1 MYCSNLRKREKHL
14 SNHNKLVLLLLLL
27 ALPLAL
33 MAALA
38 SGPVHL
44 DLAAAIGDGWR
55 SESSDAV
62 IFWQLRLPRAL
73 LAVLVGAALGMGGA
87 AMQGMLRNPLAEPAL
102 LGVSS
107 GAALA
112 AILLLYYGSA
122 LQGSW
127 GLAWQAGWLLP
138 LLAIFGAFSAAACV
152 WLLAGR
158 GASASRLILAG
169 VAINAFLSAL
179 MALALN
185 YAPSMFA
192 MQEIVFW
199 LLGSLANRGWDQLL
213 LALPFIF
220 FGGILLFCA
229 RNYLRA
235 LSLGETSAA
244 SLGFR
249 GRRYPLLILLGI
261 AASVGAAVAV
271 AGTIGFVGLVVPHL
285 MRPLVGQDP
294 GRLLWASALAGALL
308 LLLAD
313 ILVLNFIGAQELRIG
328 AVTAFVG
335 APFFFWLIVS
345 AGRGRQL

>member
-1 MYCSNLRKREKHL
+1 MSRSNRWFFFLI
-14 SNHNKLVLLLLLL
+14 VFALLL
-27 ALPLAL
+27 ALI
-33 MAALA
+33 AALA
-38 SGPVHL
+38 SGPVSINL
-44 DLAAAIGDGWR
+44 SSALAEGWH
-55 SESSDAV
+55 SENSDAV
-62 IFWQLRLPRAL
+62 ILWQLRLPRAL
-73 LAVLVGAALGMGGA
+73 LAIMVGAALGMGGA

-112 AILLLYYGSA
+112 AILLLYYGV
-122 LQGSW
+122 
-127 GLAWQAGWLLP
+127 AWQSGWLLP
-138 LLAIFGAFSAAACV
+138 LLAIAGAFCSVACV
-152 WLLAGR
+152 WMLAGR
-158 GASASRLILAG
+158 GASASRLVLAG

-213 LALPFIF
+213 LALPFILA
-220 FGGILLFCA
+220 GAALLFAA

-235 LSLGETSAA
+235 LSLGEATAA

-249 GRRYPLLILLGI
+249 GRRYPLLVLAGI
-261 AASVGAAVAV
+261 AAAVGAAVAV

-285 MRPLVGQDP
+285 MRPLVRQDP

-308 LLLAD
+308 LLIAD
-313 ILVLNFIGAQELRIG
+313 ILVINIVGAQELRIG
-328 AVTAFVG
+328 AVTAFLG

-345 AGRGRQL
+345 ARRGQSL

>member
-1 MYCSNLRKREKHL
+1 MAFRLPDNRAGWA
-14 SNHNKLVLLLLLL
+14 LLALAL

-33 MAALA
+33 LAALA
-38 SGPVHL
+38 SGPVPI
-44 DLAAAIGDGWR
+44 DLANAIARGWH
-55 SESSDAV
+55 SEASDAV
-62 IFWQLRLPRAL
+62 ILWQLRLPRAL
-73 LAVLVGAALGMGGA
+73 LAILVGAALGMGGA

-112 AILLLYYGSA
+112 AIVLLYYGFS
-122 LQGSW
+122 LQGFW
-127 GLAWQAGWLLP
+127 GAAWQSGWLLP
-138 LLAIFGAFSAAACV
+138 LLAMAGAFAAVLCV

-158 GASASRLILAG
+158 GASASRLVLAG

-213 LALPFIF
+213 LALPFIL
-220 FGGILLFCA
+220 FGALLLFAA

-235 LSLGETSAA
+235 LSLGEASAA

-249 GRRYPLLILLGI
+249 GKRYPLLVLLGI
-261 AASVGAAVAV
+261 AAAVGAAVAV

-285 MRPLVGQDP
+285 VRPLVRRDP

-313 ILVLNFIGAQELRIG
+313 ILVVNFVGAQELRIG
-328 AVTAFVG
+328 AVTAFIG

-345 AGRGRQL
+345 ARRGRSL

>member
-1 MYCSNLRKREKHL
+1 MFDSD
-14 SNHNKLVLLLLLL
+14 KLALTLLTL

-33 MAALA
+33 VAALI
-38 SGPVHL
+38 SGPVAI
-44 DLAAAIGDGWR
+44 DLPAALLQGWH
-55 SESSDAV
+55 SDSSDAV
-62 IFWQLRLPRAL
+62 ILWQLRLPRAL

-112 AILLLYYGSA
+112 AILLLYYG
-122 LQGSW
+122 
-127 GLAWQAGWLLP
+127 LAWQSGWLLP
-138 LLAIFGAFSAAACV
+138 LLAIAGAFIAVACV
-152 WLLAGR
+152 WMLAGR
-158 GASASRLILAG
+158 GASASRLVLAG

-213 LALPFIF
+213 LALPFVVI
-220 FGGILLFCA
+220 GGVLLFCA

-235 LSLGETSAA
+235 LSLGEASAA
-244 SLGFR
+244 SLGFG
-249 GRRYPLLILLGI
+249 GRRYPLAVLLGI
-261 AASVGAAVAV
+261 AAAVGAAVAV
-271 AGTIGFVGLVVPHL
+271 AGTIGFIGLVVPHL
-285 MRPLVGQDP
+285 MRPLVRQDP

-313 ILVLNFIGAQELRIG
+313 ILVLNFVGAQELRIG
-328 AVTAFVG
+328 AVTAFIG

-345 AGRGRQL
+345 SRRGQPL

>member
-1 MYCSNLRKREKHL
+1 MQQNNNLAL
-14 SNHNKLVLLLLLL
+14 GFLAALLLPALL
-27 ALPLAL
+27 AAL
-33 MAALA
+33 MSGPVSIDLGAALA
-38 SGPVHL
+38 Q
-44 DLAAAIGDGWR
+44 GWH
-55 SESSDAV
+55 SEAGDAV
-62 IFWQLRLPRAL
+62 ILWQLRLPRAL
-73 LAVLVGAALGMGGA
+73 LAILVGAALGMGGA

-112 AILLLYYGSA
+112 AILLLYYGV
-122 LQGSW
+122 SW
-127 GLAWQAGWLLP
+127 GLARENGWLLP
-138 LLAIFGAFSAAACV
+138 LLAIGGAFCAVGCV

-158 GASASRLILAG
+158 GASASRLVLAG

-213 LALPFIF
+213 LALPFIAA
-220 FGGILLFCA
+220 GALLLFCA

-235 LSLGETSAA
+235 LSLGEASAA

-249 GRRYPLLILLGI
+249 GRRYPLLVLGGI

-285 MRPLVGQDP
+285 VRPLVRQDP

-313 ILVLNFIGAQELRIG
+313 ILVVNFVGAQELRIG
-328 AVTAFVG
+328 AVTAFIG

-345 AGRGRQL
+345 GRRGQAL

>member
-1 MYCSNLRKREKHL
+1 MQQ
-14 SNHNKLVLLLLLL
+14 HNNPALILLVILLPIALLV
-27 ALPLAL
+27 ALISGPVSIDLG
-33 MAALA
+33 AALA
-38 SGPVHL
+38 Q
-44 DLAAAIGDGWR
+44 GWG

-62 IFWQLRLPRAL
+62 ILWQLRLPRAL
-73 LAVLVGAALGMGGA
+73 LAMLVGAALGMGGA

-112 AILLLYYGSA
+112 AILLLYYGV
-122 LQGSW
+122 SW
-127 GLAWQAGWLLP
+127 GFARENGWLLP
-138 LLAIFGAFSAAACV
+138 LLAIGGAFCAVACV
-152 WLLAGR
+152 WGLAGR
-158 GASASRLILAG
+158 GASASRLVLAG

-213 LALPFIF
+213 LALPFIVL
-220 FGGILLFCA
+220 GALLLFGA

-235 LSLGETSAA
+235 LSLGEASAA

-249 GRRYPLLILLGI
+249 GRRYPLLVLGGI
-261 AASVGAAVAV
+261 ASAVGAAVAV

-285 MRPLVGQDP
+285 VRPLVRQDP

-313 ILVLNFIGAQELRIG
+313 ILVVNFVGAQELRIG
-328 AVTAFVG
+328 AVTAFIG

-345 AGRGRQL
+345 ARRGQAL

>member
-1 MYCSNLRKREKHL
+1 MLNRSNAILTL
-14 SNHNKLVLLLLLL
+14 IVL

-33 MAALA
+33 IGALA
-38 SGPVHL
+38 SGPVTI
-44 DLAAAIGDGWR
+44 DLGSALASGWR
-55 SESSDAV
+55 GEGSDAV
-62 IFWQLRLPRAL
+62 ILWQLRMPRAL
-73 LAVLVGAALGMGGA
+73 LAMVVGAALGMGGA

-112 AILLLYYGSA
+112 AILLLYYG
-122 LQGSW
+122 
-127 GLAWQAGWLLP
+127 LAWQAGWLLP
-138 LLAIFGAFSAAACV
+138 LLAIGGAFAAVACV

-158 GASASRLILAG
+158 GASASRLVLAG

-213 LALPFIF
+213 LAFPFVAV
-220 FGGILLFCA
+220 GALLLFSG

-235 LSLGETSAA
+235 LSLGEASAV
-244 SLGFR
+244 SLGYG
-249 GRRYPLLILLGI
+249 GRRYPLAILLGI
-261 AASVGAAVAV
+261 AAAVGAAVAV
-271 AGTIGFVGLVVPHL
+271 AGTIGFIGLVVPHL
-285 MRPLVGQDP
+285 VRPLVRQDP

-328 AVTAFVG
+328 AVTAFIG

-345 AGRGRQL
+345 ARRAGTL

>member
-1 MYCSNLRKREKHL
+1 MNRSNAILTL
-14 SNHNKLVLLLLLL
+14 IVL

-33 MAALA
+33 IGALA
-38 SGPVHL
+38 SGPVTI
-44 DLAAAIGDGWR
+44 DLGSALASGWR
-55 SESSDAV
+55 GEGSDAV
-62 IFWQLRLPRAL
+62 ILWQLRMPRAL
-73 LAVLVGAALGMGGA
+73 LAMVVGAALGMGGA

-112 AILLLYYGSA
+112 AILLLYYG
-122 LQGSW
+122 
-127 GLAWQAGWLLP
+127 LAWQAGWLLP
-138 LLAIFGAFSAAACV
+138 LLAIGGAFAAVACV

-158 GASASRLILAG
+158 GASASRLVLAG

-213 LALPFIF
+213 LAFPFVAV
-220 FGGILLFCA
+220 GALLLFSG

-235 LSLGETSAA
+235 LSLGEASAV
-244 SLGFR
+244 SLGYG
-249 GRRYPLLILLGI
+249 GRRYPLAILLGI
-261 AASVGAAVAV
+261 AAAVGAAVAV
-271 AGTIGFVGLVVPHL
+271 AGTIGFIGLVVPHL
-285 MRPLVGQDP
+285 VRPLVRQDP

-328 AVTAFVG
+328 AVTAFIG

-345 AGRGRQL
+345 ARRAGTL

>member
-1 MYCSNLRKREKHL
+1 MRLNSYRRREPNL
-14 SNHNKLVLLLLLL
+14 SNSHKFFFLLLAC

-33 MAALA
+33 LAALA
-38 SGPVHL
+38 SGPVKL
-44 DLAAAIGDGWR
+44 DLWQAIVSGWH
-55 SESSDAV
+55 SDNSDAV
-62 IFWQLRLPRAL
+62 ILWQLRLPRAA
-73 LAVLVGAALGMGGA
+73 LALLVGAALGMGGA

-112 AILLLYYGSA
+112 AILLLYYGAVSGGVA
-122 LQGSW
+122 
-127 GLAWQAGWLLP
+127 LP
-138 LLAIFGAFSAAACV
+138 LLAILGALLAVGSV

-158 GASASRLILAG
+158 GASATRLVLAG

-199 LLGSLANRGWDQLL
+199 LLGSLANRGWDQVL
-213 LALPFIF
+213 LALPFMF
-220 FGGILLFCA
+220 VGAVMLLLS

-235 LSLGETSAA
+235 LSLGESTAA
-244 SLGFR
+244 SLGFS
-249 GRRYPLLILLGI
+249 GRRYPLLVLFGI
-261 AASVGAAVAV
+261 AFAVGSSVAV
-271 AGTIGFVGLVVPHL
+271 VGTIGFIGLVVPHL

-313 ILVLNFIGAQELRIG
+313 ILVLNTVGVQELRIG
-328 AVTAFVG
+328 AVTAFIG

-345 AGRGRQL
+345 GRREMNL

>member
-1 MYCSNLRKREKHL
+1 MLNRSNAILGL
-14 SNHNKLVLLLLLL
+14 LVL

-33 MAALA
+33 LAALA
-38 SGPVHL
+38 SGPVDI
-44 DLAAAIGDGWR
+44 DLGPALASGWAGQG
-55 SESSDAV
+55 SDAV
-62 IFWQLRLPRAL
+62 ILWQLRMPRAL
-73 LAVLVGAALGMGGA
+73 LALVVGAALGMGGA

-112 AILLLYYGSA
+112 AILLLYYG
-122 LQGSW
+122 
-127 GLAWQAGWLLP
+127 LAWQSGWLLP
-138 LLAIFGAFSAAACV
+138 VLAIGGAFVAVGCV

-158 GASASRLILAG
+158 GASASRLVLAG

-213 LALPFIF
+213 LALPFVVA
-220 FGGILLFCA
+220 GALLMFSG

-235 LSLGETSAA
+235 LSLGEASAV
-244 SLGFR
+244 SLGFG
-249 GRRYPLLILLGI
+249 GRRYPLAILLGI
-261 AASVGAAVAV
+261 AAAVGAAVAV
-271 AGTIGFVGLVVPHL
+271 AGTIGFIGLVVPHL
-285 MRPLVGQDP
+285 VRPLVKQDP

-308 LLLAD
+308 LLMAD

-328 AVTAFVG
+328 AVTAFIG

-345 AGRGRQL
+345 ARRGVAL

>member
-1 MYCSNLRKREKHL
+1 MS
-14 SNHNKLVLLLLLL
+14 SNHRWIFGLMIV

-33 MAALA
+33 LAALS
-38 SGPVHL
+38 SGPVAI
-44 DLAAAIGDGWR
+44 DLVAAFTSGWR
-55 SESSDAV
+55 GDSSDAV
-62 IFWQLRLPRAL
+62 ILWQLRLPRAA
-73 LAVLVGAALGMGGA
+73 LAILVGAALGIGGA

-112 AILLLYYGSA
+112 AILVLYYGAFS
-122 LQGSW
+122 S
-127 GLAWQAGWLLP
+127 GLVLP
-138 LLAIFGAFSAAACV
+138 VMAITGALLAVGSV

-158 GASASRLILAG
+158 GASASRLVLAG
-169 VAINAFLSAL
+169 VAINAFLSAF

-199 LLGSLANRGWDQLL
+199 LLGSLANRGWDQVL
-213 LALPFIF
+213 LALPFILLGGMFLF
-220 FGGILLFCA
+220 FS

-235 LSLGETSAA
+235 LSLGEASAA
-244 SLGFR
+244 SLGFA
-249 GRRYPLLILLGI
+249 GRRYPLLVLFGI
-261 AASVGAAVAV
+261 AFAVGASVAV
-271 AGTIGFVGLVVPHL
+271 AGTIGFIGLVVPHL

-294 GRLLWASALAGALL
+294 GRLLWASGLAGALL

-313 ILVLNFIGAQELRIG
+313 VLVLNTVGAQELRIG
-328 AVTAFVG
+328 AVTAFIG

-345 AGRGRQL
+345 ARRGMTL

>member
-1 MYCSNLRKREKHL
+1 MCCNSFQQREDFLLRVQPP
-14 SNHNKLVLLLLLL
+14 NKLIFSILLF

-33 MAALA
+33 AAALVSGPVSVDLGAALA
-38 SGPVHL
+38 E
-44 DLAAAIGDGWR
+44 GWR

-62 IFWQLRLPRAL
+62 ILWQLRLPRAL
-73 LAVLVGAALGMGGA
+73 LAILVGAALGMGGA

-112 AILLLYYGSA
+112 AILLLYYGM
-122 LQGSW
+122 
-127 GLAWQAGWLLP
+127 AWRSGWLLP
-138 LLAIFGAFSAAACV
+138 ALAIAGAFCAAACV
-152 WLLAGR
+152 WMLAGR
-158 GASASRLILAG
+158 GASASRLVLAG

-213 LALPFIF
+213 LALPFILV
-220 FGGILLFCA
+220 GAALLFCA

-235 LSLGETSAA
+235 LSLGEASAA

-249 GRRYPLLILLGI
+249 GRRYPLLVLSGI
-261 AASVGAAVAV
+261 AAAVGAAVAV

-294 GRLLWASALAGALL
+294 GRLLGASALAGSLL

-313 ILVLNFIGAQELRIG
+313 ILVINFVGAQELRIG
-328 AVTAFVG
+328 AVTAFIG

-345 AGRGRQL
+345 ARRGQQL

>member
-1 MYCSNLRKREKHL
+1 L
-14 SNHNKLVLLLLLL
+14 SANHKIIFIILAL

-33 MAALA
+33 LGALL
-38 SGPVHL
+38 SGPV
-44 DLAAAIGDGWR
+44 AIDIGASLQQGWR
-55 SESSDAV
+55 SESSDA
-62 IFWQLRLPRAL
+62 IILWQLRLPRAL
-73 LAVLVGAALGMGGA
+73 LAILIGAALGMGGA

-112 AILLLYYGSA
+112 AILLLYYG
-122 LQGSW
+122 
-127 GLAWQAGWLLP
+127 LAWQSGWLLP
-138 LLAIFGAFSAAACV
+138 MLAIVGALLAVTCV
-152 WLLAGR
+152 WALAGR
-158 GASASRLILAG
+158 GASASRLVLAG

-213 LALPFIF
+213 LALPFILA
-220 FGGILLFCA
+220 GAVMLVLS

-235 LSLGETSAA
+235 LSLGEDTAA
-244 SLGFR
+244 SLGFA
-249 GRRYPLLILLGI
+249 GRRYPLLVLFGI
-261 AASVGAAVAV
+261 AFAVGASVAV
-271 AGTIGFVGLVVPHL
+271 AGTIGFIGLVVPHL

-294 GRLLWASALAGALL
+294 GRLLWASAIAGALL

-313 ILVLNFIGAQELRIG
+313 ILVINVVGAQELRIG
-328 AVTAFVG
+328 AVTAFIG

-345 AGRGRQL
+345 ARRGMSL

>member
-1 MYCSNLRKREKHL
+1 MS
-14 SNHNKLVLLLLLL
+14 SSDKLALTLLLL

-33 MAALA
+33 VAALV
-38 SGPVHL
+38 SGPVSI
-44 DLAAAIGDGWR
+44 DLGAALTQGWR

-62 IFWQLRLPRAL
+62 ILWQLRLPRAL

-122 LQGSW
+122 
-127 GLAWQAGWLLP
+127 WQSGWLLP
-138 LLAIFGAFSAAACV
+138 ALAIAGAFCAVGCV

-158 GASASRLILAG
+158 GAGAGQLVLAG

-185 YAPSMFA
+185 YAPSLFA

-213 LALPFIF
+213 LALPFVLL
-220 FGGILLFCA
+220 GAILLFSA

-235 LSLGETSAA
+235 LSLGEDSAA
-244 SLGFR
+244 SLGYR
-249 GRRYPLLILLGI
+249 GRRYPLSILLGI
-261 AASVGAAVAV
+261 AAAVGAAVAV
-271 AGTIGFVGLVVPHL
+271 AGTIGFIGLVVPHL

-294 GRLLWASALAGALL
+294 GRLLWVSALAGALL

-313 ILVLNFIGAQELRIG
+313 ILVVNFVGAQELRIG
-328 AVTAFVG
+328 AVTAFIG

-345 AGRGRQL
+345 ARRGQQL

>member
-1 MYCSNLRKREKHL
+1 MSTRDKGILW
-14 SNHNKLVLLLLLL
+14 LLL
-27 ALPLAL
+27 AALPVALMLAL
-33 MAALA
+33 M
-38 SGPVHL
+38 SGPVSVNIVPAL
-44 DLAAAIGDGWR
+44 LQGWH
-55 SESSDAV
+55 SDSSDAV
-62 IFWQLRLPRAL
+62 ILWQLRMPRAL
-73 LAVLVGAALGMGGA
+73 LAMLVGAALGIGGA

-112 AILLLYYGSA
+112 AILLLYYG
-122 LQGSW
+122 
-127 GLAWQAGWLLP
+127 LAWQSGWLLP
-138 LLAIFGAFSAAACV
+138 VLAIAGALLAVSCV

-158 GASASRLILAG
+158 GASASRLVLAG

-199 LLGSLANRGWDQLL
+199 MLGSFANRGWDQLL
-213 LALPFIF
+213 LALPFILI
-220 FGGILLFCA
+220 GALLLYFS
-229 RNYLRA
+229 RNYLRS
-235 LSLGETSAA
+235 LSLGEETAV
-244 SLGFR
+244 SLGFG
-249 GRRYPLLILLGI
+249 GRRYPLLVLFGI
-261 AASVGAAVAV
+261 AFAVGGSVAV

-308 LLLAD
+308 LSLAD
-313 ILVLNFIGAQELRIG
+313 VLVLNVVGTQELRIG
-328 AVTAFVG
+328 AVTAFIG

-345 AGRGRQL
+345 ARRGMAL

>member
-1 MYCSNLRKREKHL
+1 MS
-14 SNHNKLVLLLLLL
+14 SSDKLALTLLLL

-33 MAALA
+33 VAALV
-38 SGPVHL
+38 SGPVSI
-44 DLAAAIGDGWR
+44 DLGAAVTQGWR

-62 IFWQLRLPRAL
+62 ILWQLRLPRAL

-122 LQGSW
+122 LQASW
-127 GLAWQAGWLLP
+127 GSAWPSGWLLP
-138 LLAIFGAFSAAACV
+138 ALAIAGAFCAVGCV

-158 GASASRLILAG
+158 GAGAGQLVLAG

-185 YAPSMFA
+185 YAPSLFA

-213 LALPFIF
+213 LALPFVLL
-220 FGGILLFCA
+220 GAILLFSA

-235 LSLGETSAA
+235 LSLGEDSAA
-244 SLGFR
+244 SLGYR
-249 GRRYPLLILLGI
+249 GRRYPLSILLGI
-261 AASVGAAVAV
+261 AAAVGAAVAV
-271 AGTIGFVGLVVPHL
+271 AGTIGFIGLVVPHL

-294 GRLLWASALAGALL
+294 GRLLWTSALAGALL

-313 ILVLNFIGAQELRIG
+313 ILVVNFVGAQELRIG
-328 AVTAFVG
+328 AVTAFIG

-345 AGRGRQL
+345 ARRGQQL

>member
-1 MYCSNLRKREKHL
+1 MLNRSNAILAL
-14 SNHNKLVLLLLLL
+14 MVL

-33 MAALA
+33 LGALA
-38 SGPVHL
+38 SGPVDI
-44 DLAAAIGDGWR
+44 DLAGALTDGWHAQG
-55 SESSDAV
+55 SDAV
-62 IFWQLRLPRAL
+62 ILWQLRLPRAL

-112 AILLLYYGSA
+112 AILLLYYG
-122 LQGSW
+122 
-127 GLAWQAGWLLP
+127 LAWQAGWLLP
-138 LLAIFGAFSAAACV
+138 LLAIGGAFLAVACV

-158 GASASRLILAG
+158 GASASRLVLAG

-213 LALPFIF
+213 LALPFVVV
-220 FGGILLFCA
+220 GAALMFCG

-235 LSLGETSAA
+235 LSLGEASAA
-244 SLGFR
+244 SLGFG
-249 GRRYPLLILLGI
+249 GRRYPLAILLGI
-261 AASVGAAVAV
+261 AAAVGAAVAV
-271 AGTIGFVGLVVPHL
+271 AGTIGFIGLVVPHL
-285 MRPLVGQDP
+285 VRPLVNQDP

-328 AVTAFVG
+328 AVTAFIG

-345 AGRGRQL
+345 ARRGLQL

>member
-1 MYCSNLRKREKHL
+1 MSNSHKFFF
-14 SNHNKLVLLLLLL
+14 LLLAC
-27 ALPLAL
+27 ALPLA
-33 MAALA
+33 MFAALA
-38 SGPVHL
+38 SGPVNL
-44 DLAAAIGDGWR
+44 DLWQAFASGWK
-55 SESSDAV
+55 SDDSDAV
-62 IFWQLRLPRAL
+62 ILWQLRLPRAV
-73 LAVLVGAALGMGGA
+73 LALLVGAALGMGGA

-112 AILLLYYGSA
+112 AILLLYYGALVSGSA
-122 LQGSW
+122 G
-127 GLAWQAGWLLP
+127 GVALP
-138 LLAIFGAFSAAACV
+138 LLAILGALLSVGSV

-158 GASASRLILAG
+158 GASASRLVLAG

-199 LLGSLANRGWDQLL
+199 LLGSLANRGWNQVL
-213 LALPFIF
+213 LALPFMLV
-220 FGGILLFCA
+220 GALMLLFS

-235 LSLGETSAA
+235 LSLGESTAV
-244 SLGFR
+244 SLGFA
-249 GRRYPLLILLGI
+249 GRRYPLLVLFGI
-261 AASVGAAVAV
+261 AFAVGSSVAV
-271 AGTIGFVGLVVPHL
+271 AGTIGFIGLVVPHL

-313 ILVLNFIGAQELRIG
+313 ILVLNTVGVQELRIG
-328 AVTAFVG
+328 AVTAFIG

-345 AGRGRQL
+345 GRREMTL

>member
-1 MYCSNLRKREKHL
+1 MSSSDKSALT
-14 SNHNKLVLLLLLL
+14 LLLL

-33 MAALA
+33 VAALV
-38 SGPVHL
+38 SGPVSI
-44 DLAAAIGDGWR
+44 DLGAALTQGWR

-62 IFWQLRLPRAL
+62 ILWQLRLPRAL
-73 LAVLVGAALGMGGA
+73 LAILVGAALGMGGA

-122 LQGSW
+122 
-127 GLAWQAGWLLP
+127 WQSGWLLP
-138 LLAIFGAFSAAACV
+138 ALAIAGAFCAVGCV

-158 GASASRLILAG
+158 GAGAGQLVLAG

-185 YAPSMFA
+185 YAPSLFA

-213 LALPFIF
+213 LALPFVLL
-220 FGGILLFCA
+220 GAILLFSA

-235 LSLGETSAA
+235 LSLGEDSAA
-244 SLGFR
+244 SLGYR
-249 GRRYPLLILLGI
+249 GRRYPLSILLGI
-261 AASVGAAVAV
+261 AAAVGAAVAV
-271 AGTIGFVGLVVPHL
+271 AGTIGFIGLVVPHL

-294 GRLLWASALAGALL
+294 GRLLWVSALAGALL

-313 ILVLNFIGAQELRIG
+313 ILVVNFVGAQELRIG
-328 AVTAFVG
+328 AVTAFIG

-345 AGRGRQL
+345 ARRGQQL

>member
-1 MYCSNLRKREKHL
+1 MLKPDKF
-14 SNHNKLVLLLLLL
+14 VLAILIA

-33 MAALA
+33 IGALV
-38 SGPVHL
+38 SGPVAV
-44 DLAAAIGDGWR
+44 DLGAALSQGWHGD
-55 SESSDAV
+55 SSDAV
-62 IFWQLRLPRAL
+62 ILWQLRLPRAL
-73 LAVLVGAALGMGGA
+73 LAILVGAALGMGGA

-112 AILLLYYGSA
+112 AILLLYYG
-122 LQGSW
+122 
-127 GLAWQAGWLLP
+127 LAWQSGWLLP
-138 LLAIFGAFSAAACV
+138 ALAIFGAFCAVACV
-152 WLLAGR
+152 WMLAGR
-158 GASASRLILAG
+158 GASASRLVLAG

-213 LALPFIF
+213 LALPFIL
-220 FGGILLFCA
+220 FGAVLLYCA

-235 LSLGETSAA
+235 LSLGEDSAA

-249 GRRYPLLILLGI
+249 GRRYPVMVLLGI
-261 AASVGAAVAV
+261 ASAVGAAVAV

-285 MRPLVGQDP
+285 MRPLVKQDP
-294 GRLLWASALAGALL
+294 GRLLWSSALAGALL

-313 ILVLNFIGAQELRIG
+313 ILVINFVGAQELRIG
-328 AVTAFVG
+328 AVTAFIG

-345 AGRGRQL
+345 ARRGQQL

>member
-1 MYCSNLRKREKHL
+1 MFDSD
-14 SNHNKLVLLLLLL
+14 KLALTLLVL

-33 MAALA
+33 VAALI
-38 SGPVHL
+38 SGPVAI
-44 DLAAAIGDGWR
+44 DLPAALSQGWH
-55 SESSDAV
+55 SDSSDAV
-62 IFWQLRLPRAL
+62 ILWQLRLPRAL

-112 AILLLYYGSA
+112 AILLLYYGFA
-122 LQGSW
+122 LPGFW
-127 GLAWQAGWLLP
+127 GRAWQSGWLLP
-138 LLAIFGAFSAAACV
+138 LLAIAGAFIAVACV
-152 WLLAGR
+152 WMLAGR
-158 GASASRLILAG
+158 GASASRLVLAG

-213 LALPFIF
+213 LALPFVVI
-220 FGGILLFCA
+220 GGLLLFCA

-235 LSLGETSAA
+235 LSLGEASAA
-244 SLGFR
+244 SLGFG
-249 GRRYPLLILLGI
+249 GRRYPLAVLLGI
-261 AASVGAAVAV
+261 AAAVGAAVAV
-271 AGTIGFVGLVVPHL
+271 AGTIGFIGLVVPHL
-285 MRPLVGQDP
+285 MRPLVRQDP

-313 ILVLNFIGAQELRIG
+313 ILVLNFVGAQELRIG
-328 AVTAFVG
+328 AVTAFIG

-345 AGRGRQL
+345 SRRGQPL

>member
-1 MYCSNLRKREKHL
+1 MLNRSNAILAL
-14 SNHNKLVLLLLLL
+14 MVL

-33 MAALA
+33 LGALA
-38 SGPVHL
+38 SGPVDI
-44 DLAAAIGDGWR
+44 DLAGALTDGWHAQG
-55 SESSDAV
+55 SDAV
-62 IFWQLRLPRAL
+62 ILWQLRLPRAL

-112 AILLLYYGSA
+112 AILLLYYG
-122 LQGSW
+122 
-127 GLAWQAGWLLP
+127 LAWQAGWLLP
-138 LLAIFGAFSAAACV
+138 LLPLLAIGGAFLAVACV

-158 GASASRLILAG
+158 GASASRLVLAG

-213 LALPFIF
+213 LALPFVVV
-220 FGGILLFCA
+220 GAALMFCG

-235 LSLGETSAA
+235 LSLGEASAA
-244 SLGFR
+244 SLGFG
-249 GRRYPLLILLGI
+249 GRRYPLAILLGI
-261 AASVGAAVAV
+261 AAAVGAAVAV
-271 AGTIGFVGLVVPHL
+271 AGTIGFIGLVVPHL
-285 MRPLVGQDP
+285 VRPLVNQDP

-328 AVTAFVG
+328 AVTAFIG

-345 AGRGRQL
+345 ARRGLQL

>member
-1 MYCSNLRKREKHL
+1 MPRSLPIDTNNLAL
-14 SNHNKLVLLLLLL
+14 WLLAL

-33 MAALA
+33 IAALV
-38 SGPVHL
+38 SGPVSI
-44 DLAAAIGDGWR
+44 DLAAALQQGWRGDG
-55 SESSDAV
+55 SDAV
-62 IFWQLRLPRAL
+62 ILWQLRLPRAL
-73 LAVLVGAALGMGGA
+73 LAILIGAALGMGGA

-112 AILLLYYGSA
+112 AILLLYYG
-122 LQGSW
+122 
-127 GLAWQAGWLLP
+127 LAWQSGWLLP
-138 LLAIFGAFSAAACV
+138 VLAIVGAFVAVACV
-152 WLLAGR
+152 WMLAGR
-158 GASASRLILAG
+158 GASASRLVLAG

-213 LALPFIF
+213 LALPFILA
-220 FGGILLFCA
+220 GAVLLFSA

-235 LSLGETSAA
+235 LSLGEASAA

-249 GRRYPLLILLGI
+249 GHRYPLLVLLGI
-261 AASVGAAVAV
+261 AAAVGAAVAV

-285 MRPLVGQDP
+285 VRPLVRQDP

-313 ILVLNFIGAQELRIG
+313 ILVVNFVGAQELRIG
-328 AVTAFVG
+328 AVTAFIG

-345 AGRGRQL
+345 ARRGQGS

>member
-1 MYCSNLRKREKHL
+1 MSTR
-14 SNHNKLVLLLLLL
+14 NKTIMALLLAALPVALLL
-27 ALPLAL
+27 ALS
-33 MAALA
+33 
-38 SGPVHL
+38 SGPVAI
-44 DLAAAIGDGWR
+44 DLPAAIASGWR
-55 SESSDAV
+55 SDSSDAV
-62 IFWQLRLPRAL
+62 ILWQLRLPRAA
-73 LAVLVGAALGMGGA
+73 LALLVGAALGMGGA

-112 AILLLYYGSA
+112 AILVLYYGAAVS
-122 LQGSW
+122 
-127 GLAWQAGWLLP
+127 GLLLP
-138 LLAIFGAFSAAACV
+138 LLAISGALLAVGGV

-158 GASASRLILAG
+158 GASASRLVLAG

-199 LLGSLANRGWDQLL
+199 LLGSLANRGWDQVL
-213 LALPFIF
+213 LALPFIIA
-220 FGGILLFCA
+220 GAVMLFCA

-235 LSLGETSAA
+235 LSLGEASAA
-244 SLGFR
+244 SLGFA
-249 GRRYPLLILLGI
+249 GRRYPLLVLFGI
-261 AASVGAAVAV
+261 AFAVGSSVAV
-271 AGTIGFVGLVVPHL
+271 AGTIGFIGLVVPHL

-308 LLLAD
+308 LQLAD
-313 ILVLNFIGAQELRIG
+313 VLVLNTVGTQELRIG
-328 AVTAFVG
+328 AVTAFIG

-345 AGRGRQL
+345 GRREMSL

>member
-1 MYCSNLRKREKHL
+1 M
-14 SNHNKLVLLLLLL
+14 SNHNSSPFDQWALSILCL

-33 MAALA
+33 VAALVG
-38 SGPVHL
+38 GPVSI
-44 DLAAAIGDGWR
+44 DLGAALSQGWR

-62 IFWQLRLPRAL
+62 ILWQLRLPRAL

-112 AILLLYYGSA
+112 AILLLYYGA
-122 LQGSW
+122 
-127 GLAWQAGWLLP
+127 AWRSGWLLP
-138 LLAIFGAFSAAACV
+138 ALAIAGAFAAVACV
-152 WLLAGR
+152 WMLAGR
-158 GASASRLILAG
+158 GASASRLVLAG

-213 LALPFIF
+213 LALPFMLL
-220 FGGILLFCA
+220 GALLLFCG

-235 LSLGETSAA
+235 LSLGEASAA

-249 GRRYPLLILLGI
+249 GRRYPLLVLSGV
-261 AASVGAAVAV
+261 ASAVGAAVAV

-294 GRLLWASALAGALL
+294 GRLLWASALGGSLL

-313 ILVLNFIGAQELRIG
+313 ILVVNFVGAQELRIG
-328 AVTAFVG
+328 AVTAFLG

-345 AGRGRQL
+345 GRRGQQL

>member
-1 MYCSNLRKREKHL
+1 L
-14 SNHNKLVLLLLLL
+14 SNSHKLILLLLVG

-33 MAALA
+33 LAALA
-38 SGPVHL
+38 SGPVKL
-44 DLAAAIGDGWR
+44 DLWQALTGGWG
-55 SESSDAV
+55 SDDSNAV
-62 IFWQLRLPRAL
+62 ILWQLRLPRAV
-73 LAVLVGAALGMGGA
+73 LALLVGMALGMGGA

-112 AILLLYYGSA
+112 AILLLYYGAATS
-122 LQGSW
+122 
-127 GLAWQAGWLLP
+127 GLVLP
-138 LLAIFGAFSAAACV
+138 LLAIFGALLSVGSV

-158 GASASRLILAG
+158 GASASRLVLAG

-199 LLGSLANRGWDQLL
+199 LLGSLANRGWDQVL
-213 LALPFIF
+213 LALPFILL
-220 FGGILLFCA
+220 GALMLFCS

-235 LSLGETSAA
+235 LSLGESTAA
-244 SLGFR
+244 SLGFSA
-249 GRRYPLLILLGI
+249 RRYPLLVLFGI
-261 AASVGAAVAV
+261 AFAVGSSVAV
-271 AGTIGFVGLVVPHL
+271 AGTIGFIGLVVPHL

-294 GRLLWASALAGALL
+294 GRLLWASGLAGALL
-308 LLLAD
+308 LQLAD
-313 ILVLNFIGAQELRIG
+313 VLVLNTVGTQELRIG
-328 AVTAFVG
+328 AVTAFIG

-345 AGRGRQL
+345 GRREVNL